1 MKRMQCFSHR
11 RIPGRSPNTWTLLRN
26 QNLWNT
32 LRSKLHLHHGG
43 GTSQRTIDQNHRHQP
58 VFSADQTAN
67 ICHVSVSLPYTVSL
81 HPSTHPSI
89 IPSINH
95 ETDGLSGL
103 PVRTD
108 GLPQPRLYHYPSS
121 PFYAPPPEPHI
132 THRSIHTYRDTSTT
146 WTGLYYLTSSSGTL
160 STLPEKHRSSG
171 LSAFNAH
178 SRRRKREN
186 THTRTH
192 EMVAKCVRSESV
204 YLRGS
209 VHTEKPPKRAVC
221 L

>member
-1 MKRMQCFSHR
+1 M
-11 RIPGRSPNTWTLLRN
+11 
-26 QNLWNT
+26 
-32 LRSKLHLHHGG
+32 
-43 GTSQRTIDQNHRHQP
+43 
-58 VFSADQTAN
+58 
-67 ICHVSVSLPYTVSL
+67 SVSLQYTVSL

-160 STLPEKHRSSG
+160 STLPEKYRSSG

>member
-1 MKRMQCFSHR
+1 MKHIKVQIASAPRWRNLSAHDRPKSQTSARFFLQTKLPTSAMCQSLSH
-11 RIPGRSPNTWTLLRN
+11 ILYPSI
-26 QNLWNT
+26 
-32 LRSKLHLHHGG
+32 HLP
-43 GTSQRTIDQNHRHQP
+43 I
-58 VFSADQTAN
+58 
-67 ICHVSVSLPYTVSL
+67 
-81 HPSTHPSI
+81 HPSFHPSI
-89 IPSINH
+89 TKQMAFQDS
-95 ETDGLSGL
+95 LSGL
-103 PVRTD
+103 TASPSPGYTIT
-108 GLPQPRLYHYPSS
+108 PPRLFTP
-121 PFYAPPPEPHI
+121 PPPEPHI

-160 STLPEKHRSSG
+160 STLPEKYRSSG